1 MKAVQIQQYG
11 GPEVLVVRDADTPEP
26 GADEVR
32 VRLHAAGVNPVDTYL
47 RSAAQG
53 YAPKLPWIPG
63 MDGAGI
69 VDAVGDQV
77 NGLKPGQRVYVHGGG
92 LGTYAEYCVCRPSRA
107 YPLPDNLDFAEG
119 ASLGVPYFTAARA
132 LFTRGDVQSGDKVLI
147 HGASGGVGSACLQ
160 LLASQDVKVWGTAG
174 SDAGLE
180 LVAAGGAEAVNHR
193 SPASAEVLRESGGF
207 DLIIE
212 MLANANLAADLTLLA
227 AGGRVVVVGSRG
239 PVEIMP
245 RDMMGPETAV
255 MGTTLMAA
263 GPGERAGYADIVA
276 REAAAGHIRPPVAQV
291 FDLPDAPR
299 AHEAVIT
306 GPHSGNIVIRI

>member
-1 MKAVQIQQYG
+1 MKAVRIHEYG
-11 GPEVLVVRDADTPEP
+11 GPEVLVVRDVETPVPEE
-26 GADEVR
+26 DQVR

-69 VDAVGDQV
+69 IDQVGDGV
-77 NGLKPGQRVYVHGGG
+77 DSLSEGQRVYVHGGG
-92 LGTYAEYCVCRPSRA
+92 LGTYAEYCVCRPGRMF
-107 YPLPDNLDFAEG
+107 PLPENLDFIEG
-119 ASLGVPYFTAARA
+119 ACLGVPYFTAARA
-132 LFTRGDVQSGDKVLI
+132 LFTRGDVQPGEKVLI

-160 LLASQDVKVWGTAG
+160 LLGSRDVRVWGTAG

-180 LVAAGGAEAVNHR
+180 LVAANGAAAVNHR
-193 SPASAEVLRESGGF
+193 SAGHVDELKKAGGF
-207 DLIIE
+207 NLIIE
-212 MLANANLAADLTLLA
+212 MLADANLAADLTLLA
-227 AGGRVVVVGSRG
+227 DGGRVVVVGSRG
-239 PVEIMP
+239 PVEMMP

-255 MGTTLMAA
+255 LGTTLRAA
-263 GPGERAGYADIVA
+263 GPQERAVYADMVA
-276 REAAAGHIRPPVAQV
+276 WEADSGSVRPPVGRV
-291 FDLPDAPR
+291 FDLPEAAR